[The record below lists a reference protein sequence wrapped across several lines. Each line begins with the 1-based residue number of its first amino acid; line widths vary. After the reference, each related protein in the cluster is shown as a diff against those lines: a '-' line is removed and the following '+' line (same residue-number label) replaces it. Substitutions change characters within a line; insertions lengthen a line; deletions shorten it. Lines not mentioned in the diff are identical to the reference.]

1 MPKEFKRIGILLV
14 NVVLFMGLLGLLAA
28 YLAVVVD
35 LPSRVYT
42 VSQREYLSYNYGR
55 SITQAAPTLAV
66 VETEDQ
72 VEATILAARESRV
85 EATLAARYEEREGVS
100 VTVYDLE
107 FCSEYI
113 LAYPGQEV
121 TATVALFFPFPSNL
135 ETLHDVSFLVDGVEP
150 PDAEYTLQGIGWHTE
165 MEAGE
170 ERQIA
175 ISYQA
180 DGANSFTYGL
190 AQGQRSDVLDVVVT
204 VSGLTGSEVPRTS
217 LPTTATE
224 VTDAGETFTWDYTGL
239 IANRDIRLN
248 LAGRLSFAQRVA
260 QLQGDFSRM
269 AVFAPFLVGL
279 FLASL
284 AGLLHLAGMHLR
296 LESYLLMG
304 CGLALFYPLLTFL
317 SGVMDVVPAASL
329 AFLIVSGLVLLF
341 LGLIGGWRQTWWR
354 GGLLLV
360 IFLGIFSLGMLTP
373 WRGLLFTGGALLLLG
388 TFMVAY
394 ARQPRVTE
402 LEPVSTEAPEP
413 EPVIE
418 TSAAEEVPEPISR
431 HCPHCGRG
439 LAEDHQFCPGC
450 GRDILHFRTC
460 AKCGHEQYVSPD
472 LEQAH
477 CVHCGSL
484 LR

>member
-1 MPKEFKRIGILLV
+1 MPKEFRRIGILLV
-14 NVVLFMGLLGLLAA
+14 NVVLLMGLVGLLAA

-42 VSQREYLSYNYGR
+42 VAQREYLSYNYGR
-55 SITQAAPTLAV
+55 SITQAAPTLAI
-66 VETEDQ
+66 VETKDQ

-85 EATLAARYEEREGVS
+85 RATLDARYEEREGVS

-113 LAYPGQEV
+113 VAYPGSNV
-121 TATVALFFPFPSNL
+121 TATVTLFFPFPSNL
-135 ETLHDVSFLVDGVEP
+135 ETLHEVSFLVDGEEP
-150 PDAEYTLQGIGWHTE
+150 PEAQYTLQGIGWQTE
-165 MEAGE
+165 MEAGKE
-170 ERQIA
+170 HRIA

-180 DGANSFTYGL
+180 DGANSFSYGV
-190 AQGQRSDVLDVVVT
+190 AQGQRSDVLDVTVT
-204 VSGLTGSEVPRTS
+204 VLGLEGSEVSRTS
-217 LPTTATE
+217 LPTTGRD
-224 VTDAGETFTWDYTGL
+224 VVDRGETFTWDYAGL
-239 IANRDIRLN
+239 IANRDIRLT
-248 LAGRLSFAQRVA
+248 LPSRLSFAQRVA
-260 QLQGDFSRM
+260 HLQGDFSRM

-284 AGLLHLAGMHLR
+284 AGLLRLGGVSLR

-304 CGLALFYPLLTFL
+304 CVLALFYPLLTFL
-317 SGVMDVVPAASL
+317 SGVIDLVPAASL

-341 LGLIGGWRQTWWR
+341 LGLMGGWRQTWWR

-388 TFMVAY
+388 TFMIAY
-394 ARQPRVTE
+394 ARQPKVTE
-402 LEPVSTEAPEP
+402 PEPVSPEAPEP
-413 EPVIE
+413 EPMTE
-418 TSAAEEVPEPISR
+418 TSPPEEVPEPISR

-450 GRDILHFRTC
+450 GREISYFRTC
-460 AKCGHEQYVSPD
+460 AQCGHEQYVSPD
-472 LEQAH
+472 LEAAH

>member
-14 NVVLFMGLLGLLAA
+14 NVVLLMGLLGLLAA

-42 VSQREYLSYNYGR
+42 VAQREYLSYNYGR
-55 SITQAAPTLAV
+55 SITQAAPTLAI
-66 VETEDQ
+66 VETKDQ

-85 EATLAARYEEREGVS
+85 RATLDARYEEREGVS

-107 FCSEYI
+107 FSSEYI
-113 LAYPGQEV
+113 VAYPGSNV
-121 TATVALFFPFPSNL
+121 TATVTLFFPFPSNL
-135 ETLHDVSFLVDGVEP
+135 ETLHEVSFLVDGEEP
-150 PDAEYTLQGIGWHTE
+150 PEAQYTLQGIGWQTE

-170 ERQIA
+170 EHRIA

-180 DGANSFTYGL
+180 DGANSFSYGV
-190 AQGQRSDVLDVVVT
+190 AQGQRSDVLDVTVT
-204 VSGLTGSEVPRTS
+204 VLGLEGSEVSRTS
-217 LPTTATE
+217 LPTTGRD
-224 VTDAGETFTWDYTGL
+224 VVDRGETFTWDYAGL
-239 IANRDIRLN
+239 IANRDIRLT
-248 LAGRLSFAQRVA
+248 LPSRLSFAQRVA
-260 QLQGDFSRM
+260 HLQGDFSRM

-284 AGLLHLAGMHLR
+284 AGLLRLGGVSLR

-304 CGLALFYPLLTFL
+304 CVLALFYPLLTFL
-317 SGVMDVVPAASL
+317 SGVIDLVPAASL

-341 LGLIGGWRQTWWR
+341 LGLMGGWRQTWWR

-388 TFMVAY
+388 TFMIAY
-394 ARQPRVTE
+394 ARQPKVTE
-402 LEPVSTEAPEP
+402 PEPVPPEAPEP
-413 EPVIE
+413 EPMTE
-418 TSAAEEVPEPISR
+418 TSPPEEVPEPISR

-450 GRDILHFRTC
+450 GRDIHHFGAC

>member
-1 MPKEFKRIGILLV
+1 MPKEFRRIGILLV
-14 NVVLFMGLLGLLAA
+14 NVVLLMGLVGLLAA

-42 VSQREYLSYNYGR
+42 VAQREYLSYNYGR
-55 SITQAAPTLAV
+55 SITQAAPTLAI
-66 VETEDQ
+66 VETKDQ

-85 EATLAARYEEREGVS
+85 RATLDARYEEREGVS

-113 LAYPGQEV
+113 VAYPGSNV
-121 TATVALFFPFPSNL
+121 TATVTLFFPFPSNL
-135 ETLHDVSFLVDGVEP
+135 ETLHEVSFLVDGEEP
-150 PDAEYTLQGIGWHTE
+150 PEAQYTLQGIGWQTE
-165 MEAGE
+165 MEAGKE
-170 ERQIA
+170 HRIA

-180 DGANSFTYGL
+180 DGANSFSYGV
-190 AQGQRSDVLDVVVT
+190 AQGQRSDVLDVTVT
-204 VSGLTGSEVPRTS
+204 VLGLEGSEVSRTS
-217 LPTTATE
+217 LPTTGRD
-224 VTDAGETFTWDYTGL
+224 VVDRGETFTWDYAGL
-239 IANRDIRLN
+239 IANRDIRLT
-248 LAGRLSFAQRVA
+248 LPSRLSFAQRVA
-260 QLQGDFSRM
+260 HLQGDFSRM

-284 AGLLHLAGMHLR
+284 AGLLRLGGVSLR

-304 CGLALFYPLLTFL
+304 CVLALFYPLLTFL
-317 SGVMDVVPAASL
+317 SGVIDLVPAASL

-341 LGLIGGWRQTWWR
+341 LGLMGGWRQTWWR

-388 TFMVAY
+388 TFMIAY
-394 ARQPRVTE
+394 ARQPKVTE
-402 LEPVSTEAPEP
+402 PEPVSPEAPEP
-413 EPVIE
+413 EPMTE
-418 TSAAEEVPEPISR
+418 TSPPEEVPEPISR

-439 LAEDHQFCPGC
+439 LAEDHQFCRGC
-450 GRDILHFRTC
+450 GREISYFRTC
-460 AKCGHEQYVSPD
+460 AQCGHEQYVSPD
-472 LEQAH
+472 LEAAH